1 MSKDTFDKL
10 AKRIEK
16 FRCDKRDGKL
26 VDHEALASL
35 KGVKKELD
43 REKQDDKTKAAQ
55 AKEQKKELSPQECML
70 VCGLGWVGL
79 GWVVFLWCE
88 HVRECVKS

>member
-1 MSKDTFDKL
+1 MVWFVVAMSKDTFDKL

-16 FRCDKRDGKL
+16 FRCENRDGKL

-43 REKQDDKTKAAQ
+43 REKQDEKKAQ
-55 AKEQKKELSPQECML
+55 QKEAKKELSPQECM
-70 VCGLGWVGL
+70 C
-79 GWVVFLWCE
+79 VFWG
-88 HVRECVKS
+88 V